1 MPRLLFAF
9 FTFLAA
15 TNFAA
20 TAAEIARVLPP
31 PGIKISDADRAELEK
46 QTAELQRAIDGLHE
60 GDNLKPA
67 QKGLVPDVAVYAK
80 AVRFALLNG
89 EFFDPKDVAKAKNVL
104 KSANERLQQLKAN
117 KAAWPT
123 TPGPQVRAY
132 RSRIDDSL
140 QPYGLELPEKFDA
153 SKPYH
158 LVVWLRGRSDKGT
171 DMHFI
176 AEREKKK
183 GEFQFANAIIL
194 HPLGRHCNAYKF
206 AGEVDVFEAI
216 EDVQRRYKT
225 EGKPVIMGFSMGGA
239 GCWHLAAHYPDYWQ
253 AASPGAGFVDVKR
266 YQGLSGDKLPEWY
279 VQELWNWYD
288 VPPYTKQLAML
299 PLYSYSGEL
308 DKQKASADIMDEEYK
323 KVGEKLKRI
332 IGRDM
337 PHKYDKPSIAEI
349 TKWVESEMKKSS
361 TPIKYQGPHYQNN
374 KPGQKL
380 TGPIDMAFCDKF
392 IFVAPSGK
400 SSNPK
405 VNAWVEQE
413 MQHQLRRWRELYRGE
428 VTVVKDT
435 DLTTDQMVRANLIL
449 WGDAESNKLIGRY
462 AKNFPIVWDAKTISA
477 GKQTVASE
485 DHVLVGI
492 YPKQLLS
499 PDTNAKLDGYV
510 VINSG
515 PTFREGHDKTNS
527 QQTPKLPDWAVIDI
541 TTAPSDT
548 APGKVVNAGFFD
560 KDWKFVEPVAQ
571 KKALGY

>member
-1 MPRLLFAF
+1 MPRFLFAF
-9 FTFLAA
+9 FAFLAA
-15 TNFAA
+15 TNFIV

-31 PGIKISDADRAELEK
+31 TGIKISAADRAELEK
-46 QTAELQRAIDGLHE
+46 QLVDLQGALDNFIAGASINPPQQELL
-60 GDNLKPA
+60 
-67 QKGLVPDVAVYAK
+67 PDVAVYAK
-80 AVRFALLNG
+80 AVRFALTNG
-89 EFFDPKDVAKAKNVL
+89 EFYDPKDIAKAKSVL
-104 KSANERLQQLKAN
+104 KSANDRLQQLKNN

-140 QPYGLELPEKFDA
+140 QPYGIELPEKFDP

-183 GEFQFANAIIL
+183 GEFQFPNVIIL
-194 HPLGRHCNAYKF
+194 HPFGRHCNAYKF

-225 EGKPVIMGFSMGGA
+225 QGKPVIMGFSMGGA

-279 VQELWNWYD
+279 VQELWDWYD
-288 VPPYTKQLAML
+288 VPPYTKQLAKL

-308 DKQKASADIMDEEYK
+308 DKQKASADIMEEEYK

-332 IGRDM
+332 IGKDM
-337 PHKYDKPSIAEI
+337 PHKYDKPSVAEI
-349 TKWVESEMKKSS
+349 TKWVQGEMKKTS
-361 TPIKYQGPHYQNN
+361 TPIKYTGPHYQSN
-374 KPGQKL
+374 KPGQTE
-380 TGPIDMAFCDKF
+380 TGPIDQAFCSQF
-392 IFVAPSGK
+392 IFVAPSGI

-405 VNAWVEQE
+405 VQAWVEQE
-413 MQHQLRRWRELYRGE
+413 MQHQLRRWRELMRGE
-428 VTVVKDT
+428 IRVVKDT
-435 DLTTDQMVRANLIL
+435 ELTPKDYRNCNLVL
-449 WGDAESNKLIGRY
+449 WGDAQSNAVIRDHGQKL
-462 AKNFPIVWDAKTISA
+462 PIPWSQEGFKVGEKTYSSD
-477 GKQTVASE
+477 Q
-485 DHVLVGI
+485 VLVAV
-492 YPKQLLS
+492 YPKRKIWRGEW
-499 PDTNAKLDGYV
+499 PGV
-510 VINSG
+510 VVLNSG

-541 TTAPSDT
+541 TTPPSDT
-548 APGKVVNAGFFD
+548 APGKIVNAGIFD
-560 KDWKFVEPVAQ
+560 KDWKFVDPVLQ
-571 KKALGY
+571 KKAMSY